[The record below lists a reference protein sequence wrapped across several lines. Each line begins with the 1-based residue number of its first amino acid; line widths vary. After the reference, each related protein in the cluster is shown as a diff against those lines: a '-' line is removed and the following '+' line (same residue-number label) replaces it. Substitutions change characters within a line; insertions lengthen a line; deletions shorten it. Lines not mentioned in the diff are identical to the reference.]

1 MRLNDITGE
10 IVDAALRVHR
20 VLGPGLLETVY
31 EAALAYELDQRGLQV
46 RRQVPIPVAY
56 GQLRLNEGF
65 RADLLVQDAVIVELK
80 SVARVAP
87 VHKKQILT
95 YIRLANR
102 RVGLLLN
109 FGDVTLRDGIT
120 RVVNGLAEP

>member
-1 MRLNDITGE
+1 VKLNDITGE

-31 EAALAYELDQRGLQV
+31 EAALAYELDERGLQV
-46 RRQVPIPVAY
+46 QRQVAIPVAY
-56 GQLRLNEGF
+56 GDVRLNEGF
-65 RADLLVQDAVIVELK
+65 RADLLVEDAVIVELK

-87 VHKKQILT
+87 VHNKQILT

-109 FGDVTLRDGIT
+109 FGEVVLRDGIT

>member
-1 MRLNDITGE
+1 MGSDQDPSSPSTPSS
-10 IVDAALRVHR
+10 A
-20 VLGPGLLETVY
+20 ETVRRL
-31 EAALAYELDQRGLQV
+31 EPLPTPAGVRSYELDERGLQV
-46 RRQVPIPVAY
+46 QRQVAIPVAY
-56 GQLRLNEGF
+56 GDVRLDEGF
-65 RADLLVQDAVIVELK
+65 RADLLVEDAVIVELK

-87 VHKKQILT
+87 VHNKQILT

-109 FGDVTLRDGIT
+109 FGEVVLRDGIT